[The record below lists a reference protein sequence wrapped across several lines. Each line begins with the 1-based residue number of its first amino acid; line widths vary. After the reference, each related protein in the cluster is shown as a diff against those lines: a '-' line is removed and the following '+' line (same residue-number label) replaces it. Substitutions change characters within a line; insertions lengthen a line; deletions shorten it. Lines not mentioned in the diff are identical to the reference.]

1 MSKRKS
7 IGETHVDGPRPD
19 NGEAGAE
26 PLEELSNEQIN
37 ADLLEAVEAEK
48 ARAEEEHARYLRAL
62 ADFANYKKRVNEREH
77 QLRQFATREL
87 ILKLLPIIDD
97 FERALAAASESQSFE
112 ALHDGLQM
120 TLKKLLGALQAE
132 GVEPIASEGQEFDP
146 TLHEAVMRIEDSE
159 HPENTVVHEIQKGYK
174 LSSEVIRPARVA
186 VAVSTDGE

>member
-7 IGETHVDGPRPD
+7 LDETHEAGPQQ
-19 NGEAGAE
+19 GTEEAGAE
-26 PLEELSNEQIN
+26 PLEELSNEQN
-37 ADLLEAVEAEK
+37 YADCSMLLRREK
-48 ARAEEEHARYLRAL
+48 ARAEEEHTRYLRAL

-87 ILKLLPIIDD
+87 ILTLLPIIDD

-132 GVEPIASEGQEFDP
+132 GVEPIASEGQEF
-146 TLHEAVMRIEDSE
+146 
-159 HPENTVVHEIQKGYK
+159 
-174 LSSEVIRPARVA
+174 
-186 VAVSTDGE
+186 